1 VSIAVF
7 ERPQVHDHRI
17 TAAVNDIANIAEGR
31 LRADDIEFAAEVYDY
46 SAIGQYPVA
55 QFERRGL
62 LDIAS
67 D

>member
-7 ERPQVHDHRI
+7 ERPQIRDHRT

-31 LRADDIEFAAEVYDY
+31 FRADDIEFAAEVYHGTL
-46 SAIGQYPVA
+46 IGQYSAA
-55 QFERRGL
+55 QFERQGL
-62 LDIAS
+62 LDIAA